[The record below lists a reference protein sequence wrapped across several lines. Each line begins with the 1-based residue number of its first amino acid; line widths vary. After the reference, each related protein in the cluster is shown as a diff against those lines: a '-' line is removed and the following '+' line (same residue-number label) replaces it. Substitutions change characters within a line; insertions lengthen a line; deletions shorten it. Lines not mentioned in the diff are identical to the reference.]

1 MHPSLQ
7 PAKTRFLPGTI
18 KLHASALCAG
28 NGGLDDWSQ
37 MANFLSNA
45 PDEVAQY
52 VLPVLYAV
60 LEIAPISDQPL
71 DFQSL
76 PPVRVELALQALS
89 AIAHQPNLDF
99 ARSAGR
105 DLWPR
110 AWRWLD
116 LISIFTGSLPAGILF
131 TKTEI
136 DVIGV
141 LVLQKFA
148 RDPELFQLIQTNPRA
163 LFVCAR
169 GWGLVHPFT
178 LTFIAELFSAETIAA
193 APERVAA
200 IIDGADGYE
209 TLAQHLQQTFQSA
222 LEDLKFLNQNK
233 NASAVL
239 HCGNLIRVLHNLDAT
254 LCLTRDTA
262 LKAQPPQHLGDL
274 PTALLSNGIL
284 KQLSTLCD
292 ALVAFF
298 IPGAYQVAYETFC
311 LLVPLLCTPPGHLYA
326 EEAAPYLVQSLITL
340 VRRLAERPNRRE
352 DQTERHAEEVVK
364 FYFTT
369 LLPPYLMRFGFL
381 RAIHDGSRNG
391 TAIES
396 TASEREFKDWR
407 FYDEV
412 WMPFKKLLR
421 DRLDAYHWYISD
433 RRQALRMC
441 DNIECGRVGPRN
453 KFQKCTGCLV
463 FCYCSE
469 NCQKDDWRSGRHRTQ
484 CHAYHWFNLYELDLG
499 LTKRERS
506 FLRALVDWDWN
517 EGGKQHLKLL
527 TLPSKIPVQSVPG
540 VDLSQSFPVARYDY
554 SQGTVDHN
562 WLHFPK
568 VEIAQRIPWIIFD
581 SVAIRIGAVWPD
593 LVQRAVASEGRLS
606 ITAVRFASGVDGHGG
621 RDEWLI
627 TLHRANKSTLP
638 TVQRLR
644 DAYLA
649 HGMDKNYG
657 VKALEIM
664 HEEAVVEFH
673 L

>member
-7 PAKTRFLPGTI
+7 PAKTRFLPGRI

-28 NGGLDDWSQ
+28 SGGLDDWIQ
-37 MANFLSNA
+37 IENFLSNA

-60 LEIAPISDQPL
+60 LDIAPISEKPQ
-71 DFQSL
+71 DFLSL
-76 PPVRVELALQALS
+76 PPMRVELALKALT
-89 AIAHQPNLDF
+89 AVAHQPNVDF

-105 DLWPR
+105 NLWPR
-110 AWRWLD
+110 AWRWIN
-116 LISIFTGSLPAGILF
+116 LISAYTGSLPAGILF

-136 DVIGV
+136 DIAGV

-148 RDPELFQLIQTNPRA
+148 RDPELLLRIQANPRA

-169 GWGLVHPFT
+169 GWGVVHRPT
-178 LTFIAELFSAETIAA
+178 LTFVAELFSAETIAG
-193 APERVAA
+193 APECVAA

-209 TLAQHLQQTFQSA
+209 TLAQHLQRTFESA
-222 LEDLKFLNQNK
+222 LEDLHQNK

-239 HCGNLIRVLHNLDAT
+239 HCGNLLRVLHNLDAT

-274 PTALLSNGIL
+274 PVALLSNGIL
-284 KQLSTLCD
+284 KPLSTLCD
-292 ALVAFF
+292 ALAAFF

-326 EEAAPYLVQSLITL
+326 EEAAPYLVQSLIAL
-340 VRRLAERPNRRE
+340 IRRLAERPNRRE
-352 DQTERHAEEVVK
+352 DQTERDAEEVVK

-407 FYDEV
+407 FHDEV
-412 WMPFKKLLR
+412 WVPFKKILR
-421 DRLDAYHWYISD
+421 DRLDAYKWYISD

-441 DNIECGRVGPRN
+441 DNIECGHVGPRN

-469 NCQKDDWRSGRHRTQ
+469 NCQKDDWRSGRHRKQ
-484 CHAYHWFNLYELDLG
+484 CRYYNWFHLYELDLG
-499 LTKRERS
+499 LTKRETS

-517 EGGKQHLKLL
+517 EGREHLKLL
-527 TLPSKIPVQSVPG
+527 TLPSKIDAKPMPG
-540 VDLSQSFPVARYDY
+540 FPPEQSFPVARYDY
-554 SQGTVDHN
+554 T
-562 WLHFPK
+562 
-568 VEIAQRIPWIIFD
+568 
-581 SVAIRIGAVWPD
+581 
-593 LVQRAVASEGRLS
+593 RA
-606 ITAVRFASGVDGHGG
+606 
-621 RDEWLI
+621 LI
-627 TLHRANKSTLP
+627 NHRA
-638 TVQRLR
+638 
-644 DAYLA
+644 
-649 HGMDKNYG
+649 
-657 VKALEIM
+657 
-664 HEEAVVEFH
+664 
-673 L
+673 